1 MRRLLLALL
10 LLAPAAAEPYQ
21 PPPLEIVLP
30 TEVELPAP
38 ASKPDELGSEPLT
51 VEEAV
56 NIALRY
62 QSTVAVARTQVQVA
76 EGRTQQTGAQTN
88 PKLNLT
94 STYRDFFYV
103 DPSLGGGVGGLGG
116 PGGFILGGNQ
126 TNATLRQLLFDFGY
140 TRNLVRQNLALEEA
154 ARAGY
159 TRSQCDLM
167 FQVKE
172 AFYVAVQNQRLV
184 EVNLSNVKNRQAQL
198 EQANSRFEAGLGL
211 PADVLRAQTA
221 VSAAAFDL
229 SQAQT
234 NAGLAR
240 LNLNNLMGIDPRT
253 PLSLKDNPEQAPATE
268 KVEELFELALRNR
281 PEVAQAVASLQ
292 AGRYGVDAANVSS
305 APQLNASLVYGLNS
319 EPFFNSLSVQLG
331 LNFDIYDGGLQGGR
345 VREAEANREAAQA
358 QLDGVAQTVLT
369 EVGRAYLILKT
380 AEQRVQTAQQTEAS
394 AAETLR
400 LSTGRYEGGLGIF
413 LDVLEAQAALLTAQ
427 TDRVNAQTQVD
438 VARAALNR
446 AIGQPPPG
454 VAPVVRTD
462 EQPSPVSPLRPSADA
477 PE

>member
-10 LLAPAAAEPYQ
+10 LLAPARAEPYQ

-30 TEVELPAP
+30 TEVELPPP
-38 ASKPDELGSEPLT
+38 AARPDELGSEPLT

-88 PKLNLT
+88 PRLNLT

-103 DPSLGGGVGGLGG
+103 DPSLGGGLGG

-221 VSAAAFDL
+221 VTSAVFDL

-253 PLSLKDNPEQAPATE
+253 PLSLKDNPEQGPTTE
-268 KVEELFELALRNR
+268 KVEELFEQALRNR
-281 PEVAQAVASLQ
+281 PELTQAVANLE

-331 LNFDIYDGGLQGGR
+331 LNFDLYDGGLQGGR

-369 EVGRAYLILKT
+369 EVGRAYLNLKT
-380 AEQRVQTAQQTEAS
+380 AEQRVQTARQAEAS
-394 AAETLR
+394 ASETLR

-413 LDVLEAQAALLTAQ
+413 LDVLEAQAALLAAQ

-446 AIGQPPPG
+446 AIGQPPPA

-462 EQPSPVSPLRPSADA
+462 EQPSPVSPVRPSADA
-477 PE
+477 PPE